1 MNQTRFC
8 TKSRLLAQKTALSV
22 LKVLLFQFFLLVQT
36 AVKLRNSQIHENY
49 QL

>member
-1 MNQTRFC
+1 MNQNMFC
-8 TKSRLLAQKTALSV
+8 TKSRLLTQKTV